1 MLTKL
6 HSTLYSSDKKPIP
19 NATIKI
25 ISSEP
30 LMKDS
35 KYYNIAI
42 KDDDKGSF
50 FVNFECYKDFDYI
63 A

>member
-1 MLTKL
+1 MTENLELDRITILTKL
-6 HSTLYSSDKKPIP
+6 HSTLFTNDKKPIT
-19 NATIKI
+19 NATIKM

-42 KDDDKGSF
+42 HDD
-50 FVNFECYKDFDYI
+50 
-63 A
+63 